1 MFLSYLKFSSRFTI
15 SRFFK
20 YVQKISISNFQIP
33 PARSSVHHCL
43 VPTAK
48 DPKMVSN
55 LELRGAK
62 RPWDGEHPDLMEAV
76 EAVNFAAG
84 EAAAA
89 KPFLSSPC
97 PFEPWI

>member
-1 MFLSYLKFSSRFTI
+1 MCKKSQFPI
-15 SRFFK
+15 FK
-20 YVQKISISNFQIP
+20 SPQHEL
-33 PARSSVHHCL
+33 ALHHCL